1 MGIGGSFPWVKSG
14 RGVTLTTDPHLVPTS
29 RMIKRYISSTL
40 WRLHGGSGTVLHQKI
55 SVFRKYYWDD
65 KMENMM
71 GGEYSMHGTS
81 DRYAKCIVEKSE
93 PKRPLENLVVYGRI
107 ILKWP

>member
-1 MGIGGSFPWVKSG
+1 MAVAGLLYTRKFKCSESI
-14 RGVTLTTDPHLVPTS
+14 T
-29 RMIKRYISSTL
+29 
-40 WRLHGGSGTVLHQKI
+40 GTI
-55 SVFRKYYWDD
+55 

-93 PKRPLENLVVYGRI
+93 PKIPLEDLVVYGRI
-107 ILKWP
+107 ILKWR